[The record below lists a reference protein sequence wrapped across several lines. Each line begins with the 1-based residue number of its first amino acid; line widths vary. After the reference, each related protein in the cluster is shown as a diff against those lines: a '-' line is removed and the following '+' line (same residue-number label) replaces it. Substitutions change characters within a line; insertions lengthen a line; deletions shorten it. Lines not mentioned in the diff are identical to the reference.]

1 MKKMKEIN
9 LFFVATKLLWLCEWI
24 LCFYGASRAKKI
36 MIYKHWL
43 HVKSGRKKKE
53 KRIRFAIIK
62 SCEKQRRLAARAHR
76 CLQQMSMLM
85 PMQRIRKINKRAAL
99 FPKTKLLQ
107 DFLKTPFRSRR
118 FLYSTMRTQIWQH
131 CIINFSSL
139 SFHSSRE
146 QQHWMQKVPI
156 TDEKEHEK
164 VFPQR
169 GMINWLKTFTNCN
182 KSRTE
187 ATIDDVLMLMLVE
200 H

>member
-1 MKKMKEIN
+1 MKENN

-43 HVKSGRKKKE
+43 HVKSGKKKE

-62 SCEKQRRLAARAHR
+62 SCEKHRRLAARAHR
-76 CLQQMSMLM
+76 WLQQTSMLM
-85 PMQRIRKINKRAAL
+85 PMQRTRKINKRAAL
-99 FPKTKLLQ
+99 FPKTKHFR

-139 SFHSSRE
+139 SFHESRE
-146 QQHWMQKVPI
+146 QQNLMQKLQSRM
-156 TDEKEHEK
+156 E
-164 VFPQR
+164 R
-169 GMINWLKTFTNCN
+169 NMKTFFL
-182 KSRTE
+182 RAE
-187 ATIDDVLMLMLVE
+187 
-200 H
+200 